1 MFKTAQGQTTSVPD
15 IARKIFEI
23 IMSDKTNS
31 YEITVGTDSQNFDR
45 TKMVEVIAIHKKGMG
60 GTYLQHRVHS
70 SDHQP
75 QPEDQRRDEP

>member
-31 YEITVGTDSQNFDR
+31 YAASG
-45 TKMVEVIAIHKKGMG
+45 IADKYSK
-60 GTYLQHRVHS
+60 
-70 SDHQP
+70 
-75 QPEDQRRDEP
+75 